1 LGDFF
6 FPYGIIII
14 ETRETTFGPNN
25 YGSSNLWHDLNNK
38 WKTKLTPHVCCN
50 GPTTIFEA
58 DDATTVRIP
67 QSTADYLCV
76 SHSFR

>member
-1 LGDFF
+1 M
-6 FPYGIIII
+6 
-14 ETRETTFGPNN
+14 
-25 YGSSNLWHDLNNK
+25 GSSNLWHDLNNK